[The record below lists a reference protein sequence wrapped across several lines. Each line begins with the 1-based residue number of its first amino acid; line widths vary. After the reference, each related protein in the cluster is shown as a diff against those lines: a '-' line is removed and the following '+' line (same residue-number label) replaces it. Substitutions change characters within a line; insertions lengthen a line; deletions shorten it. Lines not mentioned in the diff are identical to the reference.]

1 MCLKINQVIYNFYEF
16 GCNKSRI
23 IFKVL
28 NYMIELRQFN
38 GLLDS
43 KWLQCRKDEFRVLEP
58 ACYKF
63 WSLNRLMFWRFV
75 PVFVLR
81 RFSGGL
87 QKRSIL
93 KCQYATAE
101 KNTIVTFVCWLHF
114 IDFPSLQYVT
124 IFYFIISLSIGSLLW
139 IHIFSAQCQYQE
151 YESSLLQI
159 TYFLLN
165 ISL

>member
-1 MCLKINQVIYNFYEF
+1 
-16 GCNKSRI
+16 
-23 IFKVL
+23 
-28 NYMIELRQFN
+28 MIVLRQFI

-124 IFYFIISLSIGSLLW
+124 TYYIKLEHRLIILNLYINR
-139 IHIFSAQCQYQE
+139 QYQE